1 MNLRFLETFVRAA
14 RLKKMT
20 LAAEELHA
28 SQAAVS
34 ARIAAFEE
42 ELGVRVFVREKGKQ
56 LSLTP
61 VGLEMLEPAEELLAH
76 ARAFTS
82 RFATTDARLS
92 QISIGL
98 SGTVAQAILEPM
110 AATLGR
116 QWPNVTVHLQSLT
129 STDIRQQLLEGALD
143 IGLLLGSIEE
153 PTVVN
158 RKLLELEYIWV
169 CSPSL
174 MAGDT
179 EPSLDR
185 LKQLPLLCY
194 PVDSLVYSAIATY
207 FASPQMQGFKLIVI
221 RSLSVMLRLVRA
233 GAGYA
238 VLPVELIRDELDS
251 GKLVP
256 IPFSRPFPNQTYFA
270 SYIDQPAIP
279 LRAAMVDCICE
290 VAWQVSNGL
299 LEDPSLAG

>member
-56 LSLTP
+56 LTLTP
-61 VGLEMLEPAEELLAH
+61 IGAEMLGPAEELLAH
-76 ARAFTS
+76 VRAFTS
-82 RFATTDARLS
+82 RFATTDIRLS

-98 SGTVAQAILEPM
+98 CGTVAEAILEPM
-110 AATLGR
+110 AATLCR
-116 QWPNVTVHLQSLT
+116 LWPNVTVHLQSLT
-129 STDIRQQLLEGALD
+129 STDIRQQLLEGVLD
-143 IGLLLGSIEE
+143 IGLLLGSVEE
-153 PTVVN
+153 PAVIN
-158 RKLLELEYIWV
+158 RTLLELEYLWV

-174 MAGDT
+174 MSGDV
-179 EPSLDR
+179 EPSLGD
-185 LKQLPLLCY
+185 LKRLPLLSY
-194 PVDSLVYSAIATY
+194 PVNSLLYSSITTY
-207 FASPQMQGFKLIVI
+207 FESPQMQGFKLIFL
-221 RSLSVMLRLVRA
+221 RSLSVMLRLVGA

-251 GKLVP
+251 GKLVVL
-256 IPFSRPFPNQTYFA
+256 PFSRPFPKQTYFA
-270 SYIDQPAIP
+270 SYVDQPATP
-279 LRAAMVDCICE
+279 LRAAMADCICE
-290 VAWQVSNGL
+290 VARQVSFGVAQ
-299 LEDPSLAG
+299 EPSPGA

>member
-28 SQAAVS
+28 SQAAIS

-61 VGLEMLEPAEELLAH
+61 AGAEMLGPAEELLAH
-76 ARAFTS
+76 ARAFTT
-82 RFATTDARLS
+82 RFAVTDPRH
-92 QISIGL
+92 ISIGL

-110 AATLGR
+110 AETLAR
-116 QWPNVTVHLQSLT
+116 HWPNVTVHLQSLT

-153 PTVVN
+153 PTVIN
-158 RKLLELEYIWV
+158 RKLLELDYIWV
-169 CSPSL
+169 CNPRL
-174 MAGDT
+174 MVGDI
-179 EPSLDR
+179 EPSMDQ
-185 LKQLPLLCY
+185 LKELTLLCY
-194 PVDSLVYSAIATY
+194 PVDSLMYSAIASH
-207 FASPQMQGFKLIVI
+207 FSSPQMQDFKLIVV
-221 RSLSVMLRLVRA
+221 RSLSVMLRLVLA

-251 GKLVP
+251 GELVP
-256 IPFSRPFPNQTYFA
+256 MRFSRPFPMQAYFA
-270 SYIDQPAIP
+270 AYIDQPAIP
-279 LRAAMVDCICE
+279 LRAAMVECICE
-290 VAWQVSNGL
+290 VAQQFTNGMAEEL
-299 LEDPSLAG
+299 LLAG

>member
-28 SQAAVS
+28 SQAAIS

-61 VGLEMLEPAEELLAH
+61 VGAEMLEPAEELLAH

-82 RFATTDARLS
+82 RFSTADIRFS

-98 SGTVAQAILEPM
+98 CGTVAEAILEPM
-110 AATLGR
+110 ATILCR
-116 QWPNVTVHLQSLT
+116 LWPNVTVHLQSLP
-129 STDIRQQLLEGALD
+129 SNDIRQQLLEGRLD

-153 PTVVN
+153 PTVIN
-158 RKLLELEYIWV
+158 RKLLELDYIWV

-174 MAGDT
+174 MPGDI
-179 EPSLDR
+179 EPSLDQ
-185 LKQLPLLCY
+185 LKRLPLLSY
-194 PVDSLVYSAIATY
+194 PMDSVLYSAITTY
-207 FASPQMQGFKLIVI
+207 FASPQMQGFKLIVLG
-221 RSLSVMLRLVRA
+221 SMSVMLRLAVA

-238 VLPVELIRDELDS
+238 ALPVELIRGELDS
-251 GKLVP
+251 GELVAL
-256 IPFSRPFPNQTYFA
+256 PFSRTLPKQTYYA
-270 SYIDQPAIP
+270 SFFDQPATP
-279 LRAAMVDCICE
+279 LRAAVVDCICE
-290 VAWQVSNGL
+290 VARQVSNGVTQEL
-299 LEDPSLAG
+299 PLAG

>member
-61 VGLEMLEPAEELLAH
+61 VGLEMLQPAEELLAH

-110 AATLGR
+110 AAMLAR

-158 RKLLELEYIWV
+158 QKLLELEYIWV

-174 MAGDT
+174 KAGDA
-179 EPSLDR
+179 EPSLGR

-194 PVDSLVYSAIATY
+194 PVDSLVYSAITTY

-221 RSLSVMLRLVRA
+221 RSLSVMLRLVLA

-238 VLPVELIRDELDS
+238 VLPVELIRGELDS

-279 LRAAMVDCICE
+279 LRAAMADCICE
-290 VAWQVSNGL
+290 VAQQVSNGMM
-299 LEDPSLAG
+299 EDPPSAG

>member
-61 VGLEMLEPAEELLAH
+61 IGSEMLGPAEELLAH

-82 RFATTDARLS
+82 RFATTDAKLS

-110 AATLGR
+110 AATLGKR
-116 QWPNVTVHLQSLT
+116 WPNVTVHLQSLT

-174 MAGDT
+174 MTGDV

-194 PVDSLVYSAIATY
+194 PVDSLLYSAIATY
-207 FASPQMQGFKLIVI
+207 FASPQMQGFKLIVV
-221 RSLSVMLRLVRA
+221 RSLAVMLRLVLA

-238 VLPVELIRDELDS
+238 VLPAELIREELDS

-256 IPFSRPFPNQTYFA
+256 IPFSTPFPNQTYFA

-279 LRAAMVDCICE
+279 LRAAIADCICE
-290 VAWQVSNGL
+290 LAWQVSNGVV
-299 LEDPSLAG
+299 EDSRLAG

>member
-76 ARAFTS
+76 ARAFTG

-110 AATLGR
+110 VATLAR

-158 RKLLELEYIWV
+158 RKLIELEYIWV

-174 MAGDT
+174 MAGGV

-194 PVDSLVYSAIATY
+194 PVDSLVYSAIGAY
-207 FASPQMQGFKLIVI
+207 FASPQMQGFKLIVV

-238 VLPVELIRDELDS
+238 VLPAELIRDELDS
-251 GKLVP
+251 GTLAP

-279 LRAAMVDCICE
+279 LRAAMADCICE
-290 VAWQVSNGL
+290 VARQVSSSEV
-299 LEDPSLAG
+299 EDPSRAE

>member
-28 SQAAVS
+28 SQAAIS

-61 VGLEMLEPAEELLAH
+61 VGAEMLGPAEELLAH

-82 RFATTDARLS
+82 RFATTDARLT
-92 QISIGL
+92 QISVGL
-98 SGTVAQAILEPM
+98 SGTVAEAILEPM
-110 AATLGR
+110 AAALSR
-116 QWPNVTVHLQSLT
+116 LWPNVTAHLQSLT

-158 RKLLELEYIWV
+158 RQLLELDYVWV

-174 MAGDT
+174 MRGDV
-179 EPSLDR
+179 EPSLSQ
-185 LKQLPLLCY
+185 LKRLPLLSY
-194 PVDSLVYSAIATY
+194 PVDSLLYSAVASY
-207 FASPQMQGFKLIVI
+207 FSSSQMQGFKLIVL
-221 RSLSVMLRLVRA
+221 RSLTVMLRLAVA
-233 GAGYA
+233 GAGYC
-238 VLPVELIRDELDS
+238 VLPIELIRRELDS
-251 GKLVP
+251 GKLVRLP
-256 IPFSRPFPNQTYFA
+256 LPRPFPKQIYFA
-270 SYIDQPAIP
+270 AYVDQPSIP
-279 LRAAMVDCICE
+279 LRAAMADCICE
-290 VAWQVSNGL
+290 VARLVPGGVADETTL
-299 LEDPSLAG
+299 TA

>member
-28 SQAAVS
+28 SQAAIS

-61 VGLEMLEPAEELLAH
+61 VGAEMLGPAEELLAH

-82 RFATTDARLS
+82 RFATTDVRLT

-98 SGTVAQAILEPM
+98 SGTVAEAILEPM
-110 AATLGR
+110 AAALSR

-129 STDIRQQLLEGALD
+129 STDIRQQLLGGALD

-158 RKLLELEYIWV
+158 RQLLGLDYVWV

-174 MAGDT
+174 MRGEV
-179 EPSLDR
+179 EPSMNQ
-185 LKQLPLLCY
+185 LKRLPLLSY
-194 PVDSLVYSAIATY
+194 PLDSLLYSSIASY
-207 FASPQMQGFKLIVI
+207 FSSPQMQGFKLLVV
-221 RSLSVMLRLVRA
+221 RSLTVMLRLAVA

-238 VLPVELIRDELDS
+238 VLPLELIRGELDS
-251 GKLVP
+251 GKLVRL
-256 IPFSRPFPNQTYFA
+256 PFPRPFPKQTYFA
-270 SYIDQPAIP
+270 AYVDQPAIP
-279 LRAAMVDCICE
+279 LRAAMADCICE
-290 VAWQVSNGL
+290 VARLVSDGVAD
-299 LEDPSLAG
+299 ETTFAA

>member
-28 SQAAVS
+28 SQAAIS

-61 VGLEMLEPAEELLAH
+61 VGAEMLEPAEELLAH

-82 RFATTDARLS
+82 RFAATDAR

-110 AATLGR
+110 AATLSR
-116 QWPNVTVHLQSLT
+116 LWPNVTVHLQSLT
-129 STDIRQQLLEGALD
+129 STDIRQQLLEGTLD

-153 PTVVN
+153 PTVISQ
-158 RKLLELEYIWV
+158 KLLELDYIWV
-169 CSPSL
+169 CNPRL
-174 MAGDT
+174 TDCGI
-179 EPSLDR
+179 EPSLDQ

-194 PVDSLVYSAIATY
+194 PVDSLMYSAIATY
-207 FASPQMQGFKLIVI
+207 FDSPQMQGFKLTVV
-221 RSLSVMLRLVRA
+221 RSLSVMLRLVLA

-256 IPFSRPFPNQTYFA
+256 MPFSRPFPNQTYFA
-270 SYIDQPAIP
+270 AYIDQPAIP
-279 LRAAMVDCICE
+279 LRTAMTECICE
-290 VAWQVSNGL
+290 VARQFTNGMAEEL
-299 LEDPSLAG
+299 SLAE

>member
-28 SQAAVS
+28 SQAAIS

-61 VGLEMLEPAEELLAH
+61 VGAEMLEPAEELLAH

-82 RFATTDARLS
+82 RFAATDAR

-110 AATLGR
+110 AATLSR
-116 QWPNVTVHLQSLT
+116 LWPNVTVHLQSLT
-129 STDIRQQLLEGALD
+129 STDIRQQLLEGTLD

-153 PTVVN
+153 PTVISQ
-158 RKLLELEYIWV
+158 KLLELDYIWV
-169 CSPSL
+169 CNPRL
-174 MAGDT
+174 TDCGI
-179 EPSLDR
+179 EPSLDQ

-194 PVDSLVYSAIATY
+194 PVDSLMYSAIATY
-207 FASPQMQGFKLIVI
+207 FDSPQMQGFKLIVV
-221 RSLSVMLRLVRA
+221 RSLSVMLRLVLA

-256 IPFSRPFPNQTYFA
+256 MPFSRPFPNQAYFA
-270 SYIDQPAIP
+270 AYIDQPAIP
-279 LRAAMVDCICE
+279 LRTAMTECICE
-290 VAWQVSNGL
+290 VARQFTNGMAEEL
-299 LEDPSLAG
+299 SLAE